1 MKNRWIFLLMALLLS
16 FSGVAQ
22 NNYILPVG
30 NGTTT
35 QQTVPANMYYNYAVS
50 QAIYHQ
56 SDINLSGEIT
66 SISWHPTGSS
76 WGTRTWAV
84 YLGETA
90 LDLFSSQSDLLT
102 AEQLTEVY
110 NGSVTTGADG
120 WITIEL
126 STPFTYSNES
136 NLVIAVLDNT
146 GSYTSSYPNY
156 TSTSFTSGISY
167 YTYRDASPYALTDAS
182 SARSSVPNIR
192 LGITSEDEYCE
203 APSTISL
210 ASAEEESLTI
220 TWNALD
226 AASGYVAQCKLPSET
241 WEDAVE
247 EVVTDNEATFSNLA
261 ANTVYDV
268 RVQNNC
274 GSAWVSGSFAQLAV
288 LSQNFLGKKHLN
300 HTQVVVLFL

>member
-1 MKNRWIFLLMALLLS
+1 MALLLS

-136 NLVIAVLDNT
+136 NLVIAVLIT
-146 GSYTSSYPNY
+146 QV
-156 TSTSFTSGISY
+156 
-167 YTYRDASPYALTDAS
+167 LTLQ
-182 SARSSVPNIR
+182 VI
-192 LGITSEDEYCE
+192 LT
-203 APSTISL
+203 TQVLHSL
-210 ASAEEESLTI
+210 LVFLTI
-220 TWNALD
+220 HIEML
-226 AASGYVAQCKLPSET
+226 L
-241 WEDAVE
+241 
-247 EVVTDNEATFSNLA
+247 
-261 ANTVYDV
+261 
-268 RVQNNC
+268 
-274 GSAWVSGSFAQLAV
+274 
-288 LSQNFLGKKHLN
+288 HM
-300 HTQVVVLFL
+300 H